1 MDRSVILKRFKA
13 TPSQRPQALREAP
26 FSRLNRQVRAAVPN
40 PSSEAAKSL
49 SQTLHQLHTQ
59 IALVTD
65 ENEGL
70 REALSAKKKHRKKGK
85 PLALESEELYNGG
98 AVWWSPTKV
107 QQARDR
113 QRRKEEDKR
122 VAEAAKRTRK
132 ELQATAK
139 LLKEKEKEERRV
151 ERERLKEVRDRE
163 KAAKEAA
170 KTAKKDAQN
179 TKKAPTTAQTGKR
192 KASKAHLST
201 SKRPRRSGVAAARA
215 ASPEAALAAH

>member
-1 MDRSVILKRFKA
+1 MAPVAKGDFFLLFWRAWQASFIERTVVRSFEATGVWPMDRSVILKRFKA

-70 REALSAKKKHRKKGK
+70 REALSAKKKHKKKGK
-85 PLALESEELYNGG
+85 PLTLESEEPYNGG
-98 AVWWSPTKV
+98 VVWWSPTKV

-132 ELQATAK
+132 
-139 LLKEKEKEERRV
+139 
-151 ERERLKEVRDRE
+151 
-163 KAAKEAA
+163 
-170 KTAKKDAQN
+170 
-179 TKKAPTTAQTGKR
+179 
-192 KASKAHLST
+192 
-201 SKRPRRSGVAAARA
+201 
-215 ASPEAALAAH
+215 